1 MKGSETVDN
10 TRHDEHDSAAKSS
23 ALECAKVSVVAD
35 RLGAQRST
43 VCHHA
48 RCEAVAEDMY
58 TSVEA
63 ETRARHACVV
73 EPSTRQ
79 LPSKQ

>member
-1 MKGSETVDN
+1 MKGSETVDK

-23 ALECAKVSVVAD
+23 ALERAKVSVVAD
-35 RLGAQRST
+35 AQRST
-43 VCHHA
+43 VCRHA

-63 ETRARHACVV
+63 ETGARRADTGNSDTPALRHDA
-73 EPSTRQ
+73 Q
-79 LPSKQ
+79 